1 MLAAIRRAAEQ
12 VSRRTSS
19 RFILEIDIGQRLLVV
34 IADDETLPNRA
45 SGQAVGPLHAM
56 TAQGLVLSQ
65 QARGR

>member
-19 RFILEIDIGQRLLVV
+19 RFILEIDIGQRLLVM

-45 SGQAVGPLHAM
+45 SGQAVGPLCGSAANA
-56 TAQGLVLSQ
+56 TQ
-65 QARGR
+65 